1 MGIPIIITCSVIVWY
16 STTTPGCR
24 DGKGIEH
31 SRVYVY
37 NMFGNGITLYVVMI
51 KAIIPYFPFSC
62 TDDKPSLLD
71 LRKFP
76 GKDHK
81 INVME
86 RIGVNYPDF
95 GMFLL
100 QDSDGS
106 KVSALE
112 LTWQRASLPIC
123 RDIMT
128 AWLQGKGK
136 TPVTY
141 ATLLHCLHEAD
152 LHNLAK
158 DIEDV
163 LIS

>member
-1 MGIPIIITCSVIVWY
+1 MASVY
-16 STTTPGCR
+16 
-24 DGKGIEH
+24 EH

-37 NMFGNGITLYVVMI
+37 NMFGNGITQYVVMI
-51 KAIIPYFPFSC
+51 NKAIIPYFTFSC

-86 RIGVNYPDF
+86 RIGVNYRDF

-100 QDSDGS
+100 QDHDLT

-123 RDIMT
+123 QDIMRD
-128 AWLQGKGK
+128 WLQGKGK
-136 TPVTY
+136 LPVTY
-141 ATLLHCLHEAD
+141 ATLLHCLREAD
-152 LHNLAK
+152 LHSLAK

-163 LIS
+163 LTIF

>member
-1 MGIPIIITCSVIVWY
+1 MQYVIHVHVL
-16 STTTPGCR
+16 SL
-24 DGKGIEH
+24 I
-31 SRVYVY
+31 S
-37 NMFGNGITLYVVMI
+37 
-51 KAIIPYFPFSC
+51 AC

-81 INVME
+81 FDVME

-123 RDIMT
+123 RDIMK

-141 ATLLHCLHEAD
+141 ATLLDCLHEAD

-158 DIEDV
+158 DIADV

>member
-1 MGIPIIITCSVIVWY
+1 MARVY
-16 STTTPGCR
+16 
-24 DGKGIEH
+24 EH

-37 NMFGNGITLYVVMI
+37 NMFGNGITQYVVMI

-71 LRKFP
+71 LKKFP
-76 GKDHK
+76 GKHGRFD
-81 INVME
+81 VME
-86 RIGVNYPDF
+86 RIGVNYPEL

-100 QDSDGS
+100 QDHDLS

-123 RDIMT
+123 RDIMKD
-128 AWLQGKGK
+128 WVQGKGK
-136 TPVTY
+136 LPVTY
-141 ATLLHCLHEAD
+141 ATLLHCLRDAD
-152 LHNLAK
+152 LHSLAK

-163 LIS
+163 LTIS

>member
-1 MGIPIIITCSVIVWY
+1 MCVPGQKIAYGQIKGGSLNLFTALAMRFIVHAL
-16 STTTPGCR
+16 SL
-24 DGKGIEH
+24 I
-31 SRVYVY
+31 S
-37 NMFGNGITLYVVMI
+37 
-51 KAIIPYFPFSC
+51 AC

-76 GKDHK
+76 GKDH
-81 INVME
+81 NFDVME

-123 RDIMT
+123 RDIMKD
-128 AWLQGKGK
+128 WLQGKGK

-141 ATLLHCLHEAD
+141 ATLLHCLRDAD

>member
-1 MGIPIIITCSVIVWY
+1 M
-16 STTTPGCR
+16 
-24 DGKGIEH
+24 
-31 SRVYVY
+31 Y
-37 NMFGNGITLYVVMI
+37 NTFGNDITQYVVMI
-51 KAIIPYFPFSC
+51 NKAIIPYFPFSC

-76 GKDHK
+76 GKHGTFD
-81 INVME
+81 VME

-100 QDSDGS
+100 QDHDLT

-123 RDIMT
+123 RDIMKD
-128 AWLQGKGK
+128 WVQGKGK
-136 TPVTY
+136 LPVTY
-141 ATLLHCLHEAD
+141 ATLLHCLRDAD
-152 LHNLAK
+152 LHSLAK

-163 LIS
+163 LTVS

>member
-1 MGIPIIITCSVIVWY
+1 MARVY
-16 STTTPGCR
+16 
-24 DGKGIEH
+24 EH

-37 NMFGNGITLYVVMI
+37 NMFGNGITQYVVMI

-71 LRKFP
+71 LKKFP
-76 GKDHK
+76 GKHGRFD
-81 INVME
+81 VME
-86 RIGVNYPDF
+86 RIGVNYPEL

-100 QDSDGS
+100 QDHDLS

-123 RDIMT
+123 RDIMRD
-128 AWLQGKGK
+128 WLQGKGK
-136 TPVTY
+136 LPVTY
-141 ATLLHCLHEAD
+141 ATLLHCLRDAD
-152 LHNLAK
+152 LHSLAK

-163 LIS
+163 LTVS